1 MLKYDSEK
9 RGCETV
15 EIIQEKHKGGDL
27 LKEVQTTPYNVQ
39 HLKFLEEVT
48 EGVTNHGL
56 LFSEQE
62 EISPEEDED
71 LQEKI
76 KKDLN

>member
-1 MLKYDSEK
+1 
-9 RGCETV
+9 
-15 EIIQEKHKGGDL
+15 
-27 LKEVQTTPYNVQ
+27 VQNTPSNVT
-39 HLKFLEEVT
+39 HLKFLEGVA

-71 LQEKI
+71 LQDKI
-76 KKDLN
+76 KKDII